1 MLKKGLS
8 CLLLLCACTVVETD
22 VPASYPEPT
31 DAVAT
36 ATSAIAEPTVAW
48 PRQDLAGDP
57 HIQAVHGSEYV
68 TLRDNDVVLVNWETG
83 GETQITTDG
92 RFKYNVVLSEQFV
105 AWLEEA
111 GQQTVTVDGNEERVH
126 LNHLFVYDRSSG
138 ASRQISQEATVHRG
152 LAIDG
157 VRLVWMDK
165 RNELDRPYTHF
176 DIYAYDLSLDAEI
189 PIAVAPGVQQQP
201 AIQGDHIVW
210 ADNRSHPGRDALPL
224 VGCGNCVDNRFDI
237 YLYDFATGESRPLV
251 ENEYL
256 KANPTIDDDSVVWA
270 EYRLVLNPLSD
281 VKTGS
286 ADLFALD
293 LTSGDIQQLTETSV
307 AEGMPQLAGTRLA
320 WRVAQDC
327 DVIHIDESGEEIT
340 SETGIYLMDLATGAV
355 ALLTDYEEPRA
366 WLSQDMILIQEG
378 CMTEYETY
386 VITLK

>member
-8 CLLLLCACTVVETD
+8 CLLLVLCACTVVESD

-31 DAVAT
+31 DAIAT
-36 ATSAIAEPTVAW
+36 ATSAIVEPTVAW

-57 HIQAVHGSEYV
+57 RIQAVHGSEYV
-68 TLRDNDVVLVNWETG
+68 TLRDSDIVLVNWETG
-83 GETQITTDG
+83 EETQITTDG
-92 RFKYNVVLSEQFV
+92 RFKYNVVLSDQFV

-111 GQQTVTVDGNEERVH
+111 GEQTITVDGNEERIF
-126 LNHLFVYDRSSG
+126 LNHLFVYDRSTD

-157 VRLVWMDK
+157 ARLVWMDK

-176 DIYAYDLSLDAEI
+176 DIYAYDLSNDTEI

-201 AIQGDHIVW
+201 AIRGDRIVW
-210 ADNRSHPGRDALPL
+210 ADNRSHPGRDLPL

-256 KANPTIDDDSVVWA
+256 KSNPAIDGDRVVWA
-270 EYRLVLNPLSD
+270 EYRLVLNTLSD
-281 VKTGS
+281 VKVGS
-286 ADLFALD
+286 ADLLALD
-293 LTSGDIQQLTETSV
+293 LTTGDIRQITETSV
-307 AEGMPQLAGTRLA
+307 SEEMPQLAGNRLA

-327 DVIHIDESGEEIT
+327 DVIQIDESGQEIERE
-340 SETGIYLMDLATGAV
+340 SGIYLMDLATGAV
-355 ALLTDYEEPRA
+355 ELLTDYKEPRA
-366 WLSQDMILIQEG
+366 WLSQNMILIQEG
-378 CMTEYETY
+378 CMTDFETY
-386 VITLK
+386 VITLN